1 MRSNEQKKT
10 PNLSNSLPIKRNVM
24 GDYMTF
30 IIAILVVVASISGL
44 LASSILYPIEG
55 LRNGF
60 VTTDI
65 LNLLFVLPLLIWGYV
80 FTRRGSLVGLIFW
93 IGSLF
98 VINYHYIAYASAH
111 PMTWQFILYVTLV
124 GSTAWAIISLIRGVD
139 LPEIKEQLKGA
150 VPVRFTAGVL
160 ILLGLLFILRAGD
173 IIIKAFAAGK
183 MLPPTE
189 FADLISSIL
198 WIIGGT
204 FLWQKKALGYLV
216 GAGLILQASLLFVG
230 LLIYF
235 ILQPIVANSPFLLE
249 EFIVIFFM
257 GWVCY
262 IPLGLF
268 VRGIIMRSKHLKAS
282 NDITTSKK
290 KQ

>member
-1 MRSNEQKKT
+1 MNTKKL
-10 PNLSNSLPIKRNVM
+10 PNLSNTLPLKQSLK
-24 GDYMTF
+24 GDYVVMF
-30 IIAILVVVASISGL
+30 IITLLVAVASISGV
-44 LASSILYPIEG
+44 LASHTLYPIEE

-60 VTTDI
+60 VATDI
-65 LNLLFVLPLLIWGYV
+65 LNLLFVLPMLVGGYV
-80 FTRRGSLVGLIFW
+80 LTRRSSLVGLILW

-111 PMTWQFILYVTLV
+111 PMTLQFVLYVAIV
-124 GSTAWAIISLIRGVD
+124 GFTAWAIIRLIRRID
-139 LPEIKEQLKGA
+139 LPAIKDQLAGA
-150 VPVRFTAGVL
+150 VPVRLTAGVL
-160 ILLGLLFILRAGD
+160 IILGSLFSLRAGN

-189 FADLISSIL
+189 FADLISSTI
-198 WIIGGT
+198 WIIGGVI
-204 FLWQKKALGYLV
+204 LWQKKALGYVV

-235 ILQPIVANSPFLLE
+235 ILQPIVANIPFPLE
-249 EFIVIFFM
+249 DFIVIFFM

-262 IPLGLF
+262 IPFGLF
-268 VRGIIMRSKHLKAS
+268 VRGIITQSKQLKEDNNLS
-282 NDITTSKK
+282 ISKK